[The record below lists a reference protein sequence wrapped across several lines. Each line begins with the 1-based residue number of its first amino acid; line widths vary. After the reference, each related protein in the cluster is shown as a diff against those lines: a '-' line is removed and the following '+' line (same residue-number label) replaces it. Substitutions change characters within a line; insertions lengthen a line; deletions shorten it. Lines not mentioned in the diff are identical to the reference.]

1 MADKRFEHVYRFS
14 PPPEIPAK
22 KTDPFKMRTPT
33 QTDGLRGGSANRWK
47 LKSRPLSDR

>member
-1 MADKRFEHVYRFS
+1 MVDKRFEHMYGFS

-33 QTDGLRGGSANRWK
+33 QTDGLRGGSANCWK
-47 LKSRPLSDR
+47 LKSRRLSGR